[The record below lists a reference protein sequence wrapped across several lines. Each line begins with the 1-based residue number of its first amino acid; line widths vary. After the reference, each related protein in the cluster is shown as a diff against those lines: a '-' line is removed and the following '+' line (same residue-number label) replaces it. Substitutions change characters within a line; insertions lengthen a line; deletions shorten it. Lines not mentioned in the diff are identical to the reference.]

1 MSELLLFLG
10 LAVLTAAFLNF
21 RQIWL
26 RRLGVWM
33 VGVTSFAAG
42 YLPTGKIWVGLAVA
56 SLWLFVPWIEIL
68 LRVRH
73 LRLPLRRKLRQFP
86 PPSREVFPTLEE
98 DSERIEA
105 SGFEHVADM
114 GWEMDEYRQFL
125 RLYAR
130 PSGREEAVIT
140 CVQQSEVGFDFISI
154 TSRGN
159 DGTVYTTWNC
169 QLAASLQMP
178 PTLHLQRLGEDVP
191 FEKLFSAHGAFVREH
206 GLTEELL
213 APVDLDAVRVAVER
227 DMEVQMQHNLSVG
240 VLRPL
245 DESHGVYSWKGML
258 FLWVRVLREIFR
270 LT

>member
-1 MSELLLFLG
+1 VSELLLFLG
-10 LAVLTAAFLNF
+10 LAVLTAAFLSF

-26 RRLGVWM
+26 RRFGVWM

-42 YLPTGKIWVGLAVA
+42 YLPTGKVWVGVAVA

-98 DSERIEA
+98 DSEQIESA
-105 SGFEHVADM
+105 GFEHVADT
-114 GWEMDEYRQFL
+114 GWEMEEYRQFL

-140 CVQQSEVGFDFISI
+140 CVQQNELGFAFISI

-169 QLAASLQMP
+169 PLTASLQMP
-178 PTLHLQRLGEDVP
+178 PTLHLQRLGEDVS
-191 FEKLFSAHGAFVREH
+191 FEKLLAAHGAFVRQH
-206 GLTEELL
+206 GLTWEQLS
-213 APVDLDAVRVAVER
+213 PVDLDSVHAAVER

-245 DESHGVYSWKGML
+245 DDCHGGYSWKGML
-258 FLWVRVLREIFR
+258 FLWGRVLKELFV
-270 LT
+270 